1 MVKLRSK
8 EFFTITEAAKILG
21 VNPITLRR
29 WDKTRKLV
37 ARRHPI
43 NNYRLYPKKRID
55 TFINK
60 ILES

>member
-1 MVKLRSK
+1 MVRLRLK
-8 EFFTITEAAKILG
+8 EFLTITEAAEILG

-43 NNYRLYPKKRID
+43 NNYRLYSKERID
-55 TFINK
+55 AFINK
-60 ILES
+60 ILKS